1 MLVSLVELFLTNFK
15 KWLIWGKK
23 KTGTIG
29 HVAHGKST
37 VVKALT
43 GVLTV
48 RFKNEKERNITIK
61 LGYANAKVIN
71 EFKKNLQLTFKLIKL
86 EKKNRFTNVIIQHVH
101 DQAVIDHLEVIQQ
114 MNFHAKDLVVVVN
127 LNYLDTFRL

>member
-1 MLVSLVELFLTNFK
+1 
-15 KWLIWGKK
+15 
-23 KTGTIG
+23 
-29 HVAHGKST
+29 
-37 VVKALT
+37 
-43 GVLTV
+43 LTV